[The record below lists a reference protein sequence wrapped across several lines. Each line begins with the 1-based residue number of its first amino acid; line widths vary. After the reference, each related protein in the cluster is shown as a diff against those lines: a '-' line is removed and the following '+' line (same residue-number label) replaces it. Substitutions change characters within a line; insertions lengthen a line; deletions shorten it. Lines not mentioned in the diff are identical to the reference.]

1 MLDRLLTSAI
11 IVSLF
16 AGVISANSAEAIC
29 KGSPINPVTDTCWSC
44 MFPARFGGYQFGRS
58 DDVAPG
64 ETESPICGCANGTGI
79 TMGFSVG
86 FWEHARLIET
96 VKDPWCMPAL
106 GAGLNDGGSLSA
118 LMSGSHRTQV
128 SGGTESDYAS
138 QQTHYYV
145 YPIWMLLNLFSDFP
159 CIEKDP
165 FDLIYMTEVDP
176 TWNDDALS
184 FILNPEALLFGNPI
198 TQLACMADTIAA
210 TSQAPLDALFWCQ
223 GAAGSSYPLTGS
235 TTVTNPMNLNAGMAS
250 RMLFK
255 LSRENLLY
263 DTAINNCAQR
273 GVLQPIYVKSHY
285 RLQIAKPRR
294 GQDCVPIGR
303 PDFLWGSGK
312 NPPMG
317 AGNNSPDKFLWLL
330 TRARTCCVGYTF
342 R

>member
-1 MLDRLLTSAI
+1 MLTKQIIKLLVF
-11 IVSLF
+11 VSFALF
-16 AGVISANSAEAIC
+16 GLINDALAIC
-29 KGSPINPVTDTCWSC
+29 KGTPINPVTDTCWSC
-44 MFPARFGGYQFGRS
+44 MFPARFGGYQFGRGG
-58 DDVAPG
+58 DVAPG
-64 ETESPICGCANGTGI
+64 ETDSPICGCVNGTGI

-96 VKDPWCMPAL
+96 VKDPWCMPAM
-106 GAGLNDGGSLSA
+106 GTGLNSGNLNA
-118 LMSGSHRTQV
+118 LMAGSHRTQV
-128 SGGTESDYAS
+128 SGGSSSDYAS
-138 QQTHYYV
+138 QQAHYYI

-165 FDLIYMTEVDP
+165 FDITYMTEVDP
-176 TWNDDALS
+176 MWNDDTLS

-198 TQLACMADTIAA
+198 SQLACMADTIAA
-210 TSQAPLDALFWCQ
+210 TPSTPLDPLFWCQ
-223 GAAGSSYPLTGS
+223 GAWGSSYPLNGS
-235 TTVTNPMNLNAGMAS
+235 STVTNPTNLNAGIAS

-255 LSRENLLY
+255 LSREMILY
-263 DTAINNCAQR
+263 DTAINNCAQK

-317 AGNNSPDKFLWLL
+317 AGNNSPDNFLWVL

-342 R
+342 N